1 MLPLLATHLLK
12 LPLVAPVIVSAI
24 PLGFGP
30 GLLAV
35 VLATL
40 WADYRYALPEYDFA
54 ITEWED
60 VAGLAG
66 FAIVGAFIAW
76 SMQDLISSGE

>member
-1 MLPLLATHLLK
+1 MLPLVATHLLK

-66 FAIVGAFIAW
+66 PSPGVCKTLFHRANKCRW
-76 SMQDLISSGE
+76 P